1 MGSDENWRSDAKPE
15 NTEKRGFPIF
25 YSFILK
31 FLLVLR
37 SVEDWFRVRMLQY
50 SIECIDKLMCFA
62 VRGSVLE
69 IAENLAL
76 VWFLIVF
83 LIVMF
88 FYLLIEFPTVFS
100 CK

>member
-1 MGSDENWRSDAKPE
+1 
-15 NTEKRGFPIF
+15 
-25 YSFILK
+25 
-31 FLLVLR
+31 
-37 SVEDWFRVRMLQY
+37 MLQY